1 MILIKVFSKAWLSSR
16 TSTHIPA
23 AGTESKTFHHESQTF
38 FGLAAV
44 NPETTPESCPG
55 LNARPFLLLP
65 QGGARPQLLNANRV
79 AFISG
84 TELRFNF

>member
-1 MILIKVFSKAWLSSR
+1 MILIKVFSKVWLASR
-16 TSTHIPA
+16 TSTHVPA

-44 NPETTPESCPG
+44 NPEPAPESSPG
-55 LNARPFLLLP
+55 LNACPVLMLP
-65 QGGARPQLLNANRV
+65 QGGARPQLLNANRA